1 MLKKK
6 NIDIESIIRRLSKNK
21 LNSKEIRKRLKPLL
35 SKNLVPTVKV
45 SYFKNNLYASNII
58 SYLI

>member
-21 LNSKEIRKRLKPLL
+21 LNPKQIRKRLKPLL

-45 SYFKNNLYASNII
+45 SYLKITYMLQILYLS
-58 SYLI
+58 